1 MTTPT
6 DGRTDIAP
14 TMPRWLTLVLASAAT
29 LIAIGTLWA
38 LAPSTVGCP
47 EGDWYIGFTDDPGI
61 LPGPQPCG
69 TDGDVPAMTTA
80 GILLALL
87 ASVFVVSFTVVR
99 NRGRVL
105 LILGG
110 AMLLVL
116 VVGLLATVVT
126 ANAQP
131 PVIYY

>member
-1 MTTPT
+1 MSTT
-6 DGRTDIAP
+6 DGRTDTAP

-47 EGDWYIGFTDDPGI
+47 EGDWYIGFADDPGI

-69 TDGDVPAMTTA
+69 TTDGTGPALTTA

-87 ASVFVVSFTVVR
+87 AAVFVVAFTVVR
-99 NRGRVL
+99 HRGRVL
-105 LILGG
+105 LIIGG

-116 VVGLLATVVT
+116 IIGLLATVT
-126 ANAQP
+126 LATAQP
-131 PVIYY
+131 PIVHY